1 MKQKLCFLFALLL
14 IAIAGNAKTSKDVN
28 GDGVTNV
35 SDVTALVN
43 QIIGSGN
50 YSADV
55 CDVNGDGVVN
65 VSDVTALVNFIING
79 DSGDEFT
86 YETFNVN
93 GVSFDMAEVEGGT
106 FTMGA
111 TEEQGSDVSDNEKPA
126 HQVTLSPYY
135 IGKTEVTQELWEAVM
150 GSNPSFFSGNKNR
163 PVENVS
169 WDDCQVFINKL
180 NRLTGKRFRLPTE
193 AEWEYAARGGKKSK
207 GYKYSGSNT
216 IDAVAWYDTNSA
228 GTTHPVASKAPNEL
242 GLYDMSGN
250 VWEWCSD
257 WYGKSYYEESPEPNP
272 IGPEIGTL
280 RVKRGGDWYFSANKC
295 RVSFRNSNSQ
305 HYQTSE
311 NGLRLVLDM
320 PKETFSVNGVDF
332 DMIEVEG
339 GTFTMGATEEQ
350 GSSAYDNEKPTHK
363 VTLSSYM
370 IGKTE
375 VTQEL
380 WEAVMGKSLS
390 QIASEN
396 GKKTYGVGPNYPM
409 YWITWDDC
417 QEFITKLNALTGK
430 SFRLPTEAEWEFAAR
445 GGNKSQGYKYS
456 GSNTIDD
463 VAWYSDVSGS
473 TAHPVGTKAPN
484 ELGIFD
490 MTGNVWEWCSDWYGE
505 YYSNP
510 QTNPTGPYTGLSRVN
525 RGGGWNLSAGFCRV
539 SHRAM
544 NKQNFRN
551 GNLGLRLVLDMPKET
566 FTVNGV
572 SFNMVKVAG
581 GTFTMGATEE
591 QGNDALND
599 EKPAHEVTLS
609 SYMIG
614 ETEVTQELWEAVMG
628 KSLSQIASEN
638 GKETYGV
645 GANYPMYYI
654 SWNDC
659 QEFIT
664 KLNNLTGK
672 NFRLPT
678 EAEWEYAA
686 RGGNKSQGYKYSGS
700 NTIDDVAWYDTNS
713 AGTTH
718 PVATKMPNELG
729 LYDMSGSVLEWCSDW
744 YSSTYYSS
752 SSQNNPTGPASG
764 SYRVFRGGS
773 WDYHAGYCR
782 VSFREYSSPTKRFT
796 FLGLRLAL

>member
-1 MKQKLCFLFALLL
+1 MPK
-14 IAIAGNAKTSKDVN
+14 
-28 GDGVTNV
+28 
-35 SDVTALVN
+35 
-43 QIIGSGN
+43 
-50 YSADV
+50 
-55 CDVNGDGVVN
+55 
-65 VSDVTALVNFIING
+65 
-79 DSGDEFT
+79 
-86 YETFNVN
+86 ETFSVN
-93 GVSFDMAEVEGGT
+93 GVDFDMIEVEGGT

-126 HQVTLSPYY
+126 HQVMLSPYY

-180 NRLTGKRFRLPTE
+180 NGLTGKSFRLPTE

-216 IDAVAWYDTNSA
+216 IDDVAWYDTNSA
-228 GTTHPVASKAPNEL
+228 GTTHPVSSKAPNEL

-295 RVSFRNSNSQ
+295 RVSYRNSNSQ

-311 NGLRLVLDM
+311 NGLRLVLD
-320 PKETFSVNGVDF
+320 
-332 DMIEVEG
+332 I
-339 GTFTMGATEEQ
+339 
-350 GSSAYDNEKPTHK
+350 
-363 VTLSSYM
+363 
-370 IGKTE
+370 
-375 VTQEL
+375 
-380 WEAVMGKSLS
+380 
-390 QIASEN
+390 
-396 GKKTYGVGPNYPM
+396 
-409 YWITWDDC
+409 
-417 QEFITKLNALTGK
+417 
-430 SFRLPTEAEWEFAAR
+430 
-445 GGNKSQGYKYS
+445 
-456 GSNTIDD
+456 
-463 VAWYSDVSGS
+463 
-473 TAHPVGTKAPN
+473 
-484 ELGIFD
+484 
-490 MTGNVWEWCSDWYGE
+490 
-505 YYSNP
+505 
-510 QTNPTGPYTGLSRVN
+510 
-525 RGGGWNLSAGFCRV
+525 
-539 SHRAM
+539 
-544 NKQNFRN
+544 
-551 GNLGLRLVLDMPKET
+551 PKET

-659 QEFIT
+659 QAFIT

-718 PVATKMPNELG
+718 PVASKAPNELG
-729 LYDMSGSVLEWCSDW
+729 LYDMSGSVWEWCSDW

-764 SYRVFRGGS
+764 SYRVFRGGD
-773 WDYHAGYCR
+773 WNYNARYCR
-782 VSFREYSSPTKRFT
+782 VSFRSYSSPTKRFNY
-796 FLGLRLAL
+796 LGLRLAL

>member
-50 YSADV
+50 YSADA

-79 DSGDEFT
+79 DSGEEFT

-126 HQVTLSPYY
+126 HHVMLSPYY

-551 GNLGLRLVLDMPKET
+551 GNLGLRLVLDIPKET

-591 QGNDALND
+591 QGNDAKND

-659 QEFIT
+659 QAFIT

-700 NTIDDVAWYDTNS
+700 NTIYDVAWYDTNS

-729 LYDMSGSVLEWCSDW
+729 LYDMSGSVWEWCSDW
-744 YSSTYYSS
+744 YGKYSS
-752 SSQNNPTGPASG
+752 SSQSNPTGPNSG

-773 WDYHAGYCR
+773 WNYKARYCR
-782 VSFREYSSPTKRFT
+782 VSFRNYSSPTNRFNY
-796 FLGLRLAL
+796 LGLRLAL